1 VTQPR
6 EITSAI
12 LPREITA
19 VTPQR
24 EISAVTQQPEINAAS
39 ARDAPGAG
47 RPIVLATLGSLG
59 DLHPFMALGL
69 ALQSRGARPIIAS
82 AEEYRDKV
90 IAAGLEFHAVRPSF
104 ADIERDVGMSRA
116 ELTRRIVE
124 RIDVL
129 FRRVVLP
136 YARGAYDDVLPL
148 VAGSAG
154 VVTSTLSFGARY
166 AAEKLHKPSMT
177 AVLQPMMFASAYD
190 PPKAS
195 RSDWLHE
202 LFQLLGVG
210 PTAAAIRIAK
220 FGVGRLLTPLQ
231 ALRHELGLPPSRA
244 NPMFEGQFSP
254 DGTLALYSRV
264 LGDVQ
269 PDFPDSTLI
278 TGFASFDSEDGRA
291 AGLEAGL
298 AAWLERGPAPIVF
311 TLGSVI
317 VHDPGAF
324 FEQSLAA
331 ARALK
336 LRALLLVG
344 EAGLAAQPARSTP
357 DVFVC
362 AYAPH
367 SLVFP
372 RAAAVVHQAGIGTLA
387 NALKSG
393 RPQLIVP
400 FYADQIDNAAR
411 AERLGLARV
420 LNPRRYTAARAAAA
434 LAALL
439 GTPAVRARA
448 VEIGRRVAAEHGAS
462 IAADFVLQR
471 FRRSAVT

>member
-1 VTQPR
+1 
-6 EITSAI
+6 
-12 LPREITA
+12 
-19 VTPQR
+19 VTPER
-24 EISAVTQQPEINAAS
+24 EFTGAS
-39 ARDAPGAG
+39 VRDAAGAA

-69 ALQSRGARPIIAS
+69 ALQSRGGRPIIAT

-90 IAAGLEFHAVRPSF
+90 VAAGLEFHAVRPSF
-104 ADIERDVGMSRA
+104 ADIERDLGMSRA
-116 ELTRRIVE
+116 ELTRRIVK

-136 YARGAYDDVLPL
+136 YARGAYDDILPL

-154 VVTSTLSFGARY
+154 VVTSTLAFGARY

-190 PPKAS
+190 PPRAA
-195 RSDWLHE
+195 RSDWLHG
-202 LFQLLGVG
+202 LFRLLGVG
-210 PTAAAIRIAK
+210 PTAAAIRLAK
-220 FGVGRLLTPLQ
+220 FGVGQLLTPLHT
-231 ALRHELGLPPSRA
+231 LRDDLGLPPSRA

-269 PDFPDSTLI
+269 PDFPAATLI
-278 TGFASFDSEDGRA
+278 TGFAAYDSEDGRA
-291 AGLEAGL
+291 AGLEARL
-298 AAWLERGPAPIVF
+298 AAWLGEGPAPLVF

-317 VHDPGAF
+317 VHDPGSF
-324 FEQSLAA
+324 FAESLAA
-331 ARALK
+331 ARTLGY
-336 LRALLLVG
+336 RALLLVG
-344 EAGLAAQPARSTP
+344 EAGLAAQPARAAP
-357 DVFVC
+357 GVFVC

-367 SLVFP
+367 SLVLP

-387 NALKSG
+387 NALRSG

-420 LNPRRYTAARAAAA
+420 LHPRRYTAARAAAA
-434 LAALL
+434 LEGML
-439 GTPAVRARA
+439 GAPATLARA
-448 VEIGRRVAAEHGAS
+448 AEIGARVAAEHGAS
-462 IAADFVLQR
+462 LAADFVLQR
-471 FRRSAVT
+471 FARTASGARALQDLAWAGAKYRMPP

>member
-1 VTQPR
+1 
-6 EITSAI
+6 
-12 LPREITA
+12 

-24 EISAVTQQPEINAAS
+24 EFRGAS
-39 ARDAPGAG
+39 ARDAPGAD

-69 ALQSRGARPIIAS
+69 ALQSRGGRPIIAT
-82 AEEYRDKV
+82 AEEYRAKV
-90 IAAGLEFHAVRPSF
+90 IAAGLEFHAMRPSF
-104 ADIERDVGMSRA
+104 ADIERDLGMSRA
-116 ELTRRIVE
+116 ELTRSIVR

-136 YARGAYDDVLPL
+136 YAHGAYDDILPL
-148 VAGSAG
+148 AAGSAG
-154 VVTSTLSFGARY
+154 VVTSTLAFGARY
-166 AAEKLHKPSMT
+166 AAEKLHIPTIT

-195 RSDWLHE
+195 RSDWLPA
-202 LFQLLGVG
+202 LFRLLGVG
-210 PTAAAIRIAK
+210 PTAAAIRLAK
-220 FGVGRLLTPLQ
+220 FGVGRLLSPLQ
-231 ALRHELGLPPSRA
+231 ALRHDLGLPLSHA

-269 PDFPDSTLI
+269 PDFPASTLI
-278 TGFASFDSEDGRA
+278 TGFASYDSEDGRA
-291 AGLEAGL
+291 AGLEAQL
-298 AAWLERGPAPIVF
+298 AAWLDEGHAPIVF

-317 VHDPGAF
+317 VHDPGSF
-324 FEQSLAA
+324 FAESLAA
-331 ARALK
+331 ARRLRR
-336 LRALLLVG
+336 RALLLVG
-344 EAGLAAQPARSTP
+344 EAGLAAQPARNTP

-372 RAAAVVHQAGIGTLA
+372 RAAAIVHQAGIGTLA

-434 LAALL
+434 LRALL
-439 GTPAVRARA
+439 GSPATRARA
-448 VEIGRRVAAEHGAS
+448 AEVGARVALEPGAS
-462 IAADFVLQR
+462 MAAEFVLQR
-471 FRRSAVT
+471 FARAAQA